1 MKLNQFD
8 PPANNGD
15 FARKPALA
23 KKWSATM
30 SKNFD
35 SGVKNVNETL
45 AAHGGGTCQFYN
57 PVTHGLTDLDL
68 APADITWNGFPRK
81 FLGNGPGIP
90 PDFATAEAPVPAGQA
105 RIQDEY
111 LEWHV
116 IMNPAGKITAV
127 QFTCEGYD
135 YYEFLGQE
143 APNILLSL
151 YQKFISP
158 AVKRSDLFSGTKYNK
173 LNHWNTRD
181 GAMHL
186 TQSANNLFAEVF
198 LGAQAT
204 VRRKN
209 TAGVEVT
216 SADTLCECAGF
227 GDNKRNSDPAIGA
240 GVNALARQGR
250 MITLANPVGLY
261 IDHVDDSSFRL
272 PDGSATTGWFRIL
285 RGTPG
290 HTLRAVFTPP
300 AGSAFTVSDV
310 KIGGVAVRF
319 GGQIA
324 QKITM
329 KLTGVGSASTLIH
342 NSPIPCA
349 VQVRTA
355 RITRGGE
362 NNIKVS
368 TELPTRGGR

>member
-1 MKLNQFD
+1 MKINQFD

-15 FARKPALA
+15 FSGNLALA
-23 KKWSATM
+23 KKWSANM

-35 SGVKNVNETL
+35 SGVKDVNDTL

-57 PVTHGLTDLDL
+57 PVTHGLTDPDL
-68 APADITWNGFPRK
+68 ASADITWNGFPRK
-81 FLGNGPGIP
+81 FLGNGPGVP
-90 PDFATAEAPVPAGQA
+90 PDFAAAEAPVPTGQA

-116 IMNPAGKITAV
+116 IKNAAGKITAV

-143 APNILLSL
+143 APDILVSL
-151 YQKFISP
+151 YQKFIGP
-158 AVKRSDLFSGTKYNK
+158 AVKKADLFSDTKYNK
-173 LNHWNTRD
+173 LNQWNTHD

-186 TQSANNLFAEVF
+186 TQSANNLFAEVI

-216 SADTLCECAGF
+216 SADTLCKCANF
-227 GDNKRNSDPAIGA
+227 GDNRRNSDPAIGA

-250 MITLANPVGLY
+250 IITLANPVGLY
-261 IDHVDDSSFRL
+261 IDHIDDSSFHL
-272 PDGSATTGWFRIL
+272 PNGSATTGWFQIL

-290 HTLRAVFTPP
+290 HTLRAVFAPP
-300 AGSAFTVSDV
+300 AGFAFTVSDV
-310 KIGGVAVRF
+310 KIGGVAVKF

-329 KLTGVGSASTLIH
+329 KLTGVASVSTPIH
-342 NSPIPCA
+342 NSPIACA
-349 VQVRTA
+349 VSVGNAHIAMAGVNTA
-355 RITRGGE
+355 P
-362 NNIKVS
+362 S
-368 TELPTRGGR
+368 TGLPTRGNN